1 MVRNFP
7 PDKNDDAGGLSPGE
21 KEDAYWRKKTRHNI
35 VIFIRVSYYSG
46 YQMREKSRPQ
56 RVGSGLVIGV

>member
-21 KEDAYWRKKTRHNI
+21 KEDAYWRKKARHNL
-35 VIFIRVSYYSG
+35 VNFIRVSYQSLTEIYSV
-46 YQMREKSRPQ
+46 KSPLI
-56 RVGSGLVIGV
+56 VV